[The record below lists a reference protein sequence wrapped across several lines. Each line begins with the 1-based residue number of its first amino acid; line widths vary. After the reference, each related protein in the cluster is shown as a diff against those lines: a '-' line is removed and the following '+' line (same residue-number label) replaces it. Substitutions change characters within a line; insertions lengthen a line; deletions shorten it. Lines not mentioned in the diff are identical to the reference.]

1 MTTFRFPL
9 SMALAAMMTITV
21 PVFAGP
27 GGHGGSAGGGP
38 HASAAAGMSASR
50 DTTKDAKS
58 NSGKHEG
65 VKRGNKGGKTRGLN
79 RADEVAGNHGDKGR
93 DNAQA
98 KQSR

>member
-9 SMALAAMMTITV
+9 SIAIAAMMTITA

-27 GGHGGSAGGGP
+27 GGHGGGAGGGP

-50 DTTKDAKS
+50 DTNDAKS

-65 VKRGNKGGKTRGLN
+65 AKRGNKGGKARGLN

>member
-1 MTTFRFPL
+1 MTTFRLPL
-9 SMALAAMMTITV
+9 SMAIAAMMTITA
-21 PVFAGP
+21 PAFAGP

-50 DTTKDAKS
+50 DTPNDAKS
-58 NSGKHEG
+58 NSGKHAG
-65 VKRGNKGGKTRGLN
+65 VKRGNKGGKVRGLN